1 MNATRIV
8 TGHDSAG
15 QSRIVLDGPL
25 VGGAFEHTPGFEVGI
40 AWEAAPLPHIEPGP
54 ADSAA
59 ALTSVVPTQG
69 GTVAML
75 VTFPPASAGQG
86 GDPAAAGAEIARRL
100 PGLAECFEPD
110 APGFHR
116 SDTIDY
122 GVVVEG
128 EIWLELDG
136 GVTRCLRQGDVI
148 VQIGTRHAWRN
159 RSEQPARVFF
169 VLVGAQRG

>member
-15 QSRIVLDGPL
+15 QSSIVLEGRLP
-25 VGGAFEHTPGFEVGI
+25 GGAFEHTPGFGVGI
-40 AWEAAPLPHIEPGP
+40 AWKTTAQPRIEARP
-54 ADSAA
+54 ADSTA
-59 ALTSVVPTQG
+59 ALSTVIPEQG
-69 GTVAML
+69 GTLAMM
-75 VTFPPASAGQG
+75 VTFPPESAAQG
-86 GDPAAAGAEIARRL
+86 GDPAAAGAEFARRL

-148 VQIGTRHAWRN
+148 VQTGTRHAWRN
-159 RSEQPARVFF
+159 RSDRPARVFF
-169 VLVGAQRG
+169 VLIGARRG

>member
-1 MNATRIV
+1 MSTIRIV
-8 TGHDSAG
+8 TGHGSAG
-15 QSRIVLDGPL
+15 QSDILLEGPL
-25 VGGAFEHTPGFEVGI
+25 LGGAFEHTPGFEVGI
-40 AWEAAPLPHIEPGP
+40 AWGTTPQSHIEARP

-59 ALTSVVPTQG
+59 ALASVVPAQG

-75 VTFPPASAGQG
+75 VTFPPESAGHG
-86 GDPAAAGAEIARRL
+86 GDPAAAVAEIARRL

-122 GVVVEG
+122 GVVVAG

-159 RSEQPARVFF
+159 RSGHPARVFF
-169 VLVGAQRG
+169 VLLGAQRS